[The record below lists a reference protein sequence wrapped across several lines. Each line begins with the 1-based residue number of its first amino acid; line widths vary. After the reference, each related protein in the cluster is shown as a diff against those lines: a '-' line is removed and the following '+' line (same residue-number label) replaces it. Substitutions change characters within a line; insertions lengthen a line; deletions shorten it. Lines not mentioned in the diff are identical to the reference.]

1 MITPTL
7 LHIDDDS
14 MFRRTI
20 RRVFEAAGWNVVEA
34 EHGEDGFRSAQDEP
48 PQAILLDIRMPVQDG
63 FQTLHALKKSTNT
76 KHIPV
81 IMCSSLGSKEDIH
94 FCLNAGAVG
103 YLVKTHHHPE
113 EMKVYVERLLGITV
127 GEYTV

>member
-1 MITPTL
+1 MKRTL

-14 MFRRTI
+14 MFRRVI
-20 RRVFEAAGWNVVEA
+20 RRIFEADGWKVIEA
-34 EHGEDGFRSAQDEP
+34 EHGESGFRLAQDDLPE
-48 PQAILLDIRMPVQDG
+48 AILLDIRMPVQDG
-63 FQTLHALKKSTNT
+63 FQTLRQLKKTIDT
-76 KHIPV
+76 RDIPV

-103 YLVKTHHHPE
+103 YLVKTQHHPE
-113 EMKVYVERLLGITV
+113 EMKDYVERLLGITI